1 MREFGVACSTMT
13 NWITCA
19 VVGATFLSLIDALGS
34 SMTFW
39 MYAGLNAVFIA
50 LTFAFVPE
58 TKNVS
63 LEQIEKNLMSG
74 MKLKNIGVHGGND

>member
-1 MREFGVACSTMT
+1 
-13 NWITCA
+13 
-19 VVGATFLSLIDALGS
+19 
-34 SMTFW
+34 MTFW